1 MTQPK
6 YAQAA
11 ESIRAQIADGTL
23 TPGQPAPSGAALAR
37 ATGYSTLTCRRA
49 LRTLIK
55 DGVLVPG
62 TSPNARPRVAG
73 PATRREQTLTD
84 AARMLSVSLDRHR
97 RAAGL
102 TQPQLAA
109 LTGVSV
115 TTIGHAETG
124 RLWQSRDFWE
134 RADKELNAGGELLA
148 RHDAYRAATATPL
161 SSVDPDDTTPGF
173 AVSLGVTKAKAAVLG
188 PMRVTI
194 TWANGAVTTVYP
206 PREIAPTLDDRSSRV
221 P

>member
-1 MTQPK
+1 MTLPK
-6 YAQAA
+6 YAQVAV
-11 ESIRAQIADGTL
+11 SVRAQIADGTF

-73 PATRREQTLTD
+73 PATRQEQTLAD
-84 AARMLSVSLDRHR
+84 AARMLSVSLAQHR

-124 RLWQSRDFWE
+124 RLWQSRGFWE
-134 RADKELNAGGELLA
+134 RADKELDAGGELLA
-148 RHDAYRAATATPL
+148 RHDAYRAATAAPP
-161 SSVDPDDTTPGF
+161 SSVDPEATTSGS
-173 AVSLGVTKAKAAVLG
+173 ATSLGVTEAKTAVPDL
-188 PMRVTI
+188 VCVSI
-194 TWANGAVTTVYP
+194 IWANGAVTTIYA
-206 PREIAPTLDDRSSRV
+206 PRENR
-221 P
+221 